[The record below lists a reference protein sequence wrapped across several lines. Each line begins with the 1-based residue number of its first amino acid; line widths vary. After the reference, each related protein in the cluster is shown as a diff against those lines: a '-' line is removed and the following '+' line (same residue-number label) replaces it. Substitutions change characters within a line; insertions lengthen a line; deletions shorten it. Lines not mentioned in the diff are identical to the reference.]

1 MNLRVAH
8 SAAAAD
14 VTTISGYKGV
24 VPVGGTVDYTNTAD
38 ESTITFTW
46 NAVTLADW
54 TTTQGNVLIY
64 ALPHHMA
71 TLQTPTTEASLMP
84 ETIKGKMTAVTDQL
98 WTMKEPLSKVTWF
111 MPDVTVNATVMN
123 VLQESWKV
131 DAAFR
136 PTGTNVYD
144 MSAQLAKLARIGLI
158 GQTLEYT
165 TASVA
170 AIKAYI
176 KKIIGEWLDGNA
188 SNVFQ
193 YDQSWGGV
201 VTSNG
206 LENPKTDFGNGI
218 YNDHHFQYGYLL
230 YAAAYALKNDTSDFK
245 TKYVEKILTLAR
257 DIANPSTDDTYF
269 PVTRYKDWY
278 LGHSWASGL
287 VEYGEN
293 RNQQSISEA
302 IHAYYAIALMGDAI
316 GDANMASFGK
326 MMAATEITA
335 AKTYVQIN
343 SASTIY
349 PTVFKANVMVGV
361 LWDTQAYYTTWMGG
375 NPEYIHGIQM
385 LPFTPIT
392 TALLDTSIVQAQ
404 VNLAGSLMAS
414 NSYILYLIMAQ
425 AVIDPVTAYSRFL
438 KTQLQLESYGTT
450 SKSEVLYW
458 IANME
463 KPTTMVS

>member
-1 MNLRVAH
+1 
-8 SAAAAD
+8 
-14 VTTISGYKGV
+14 
-24 VPVGGTVDYTNTAD
+24 
-38 ESTITFTW
+38 
-46 NAVTLADW
+46 
-54 TTTQGNVLIY
+54 
-64 ALPHHMA
+64 
-71 TLQTPTTEASLMP
+71 
-84 ETIKGKMTAVTDQL
+84 
-98 WTMKEPLSKVTWF
+98 
-111 MPDVTVNATVMN
+111 
-123 VLQESWKV
+123 
-131 DAAFR
+131 
-136 PTGTNVYD
+136 
-144 MSAQLAKLARIGLI
+144 
-158 GQTLEYT
+158 
-165 TASVA
+165 
-170 AIKAYI
+170 
-176 KKIIGEWLDGNA
+176 
-188 SNVFQ
+188 
-193 YDQSWGGV
+193 
-201 VTSNG
+201 
-206 LENPKTDFGNGI
+206 
-218 YNDHHFQYGYLL
+218 
-230 YAAAYALKNDTSDFK
+230 
-245 TKYVEKILTLAR
+245 
-257 DIANPSTDDTYF
+257 
-269 PVTRYKDWY
+269 
-278 LGHSWASGL
+278 
-287 VEYGEN
+287 
-293 RNQQSISEA
+293 
-302 IHAYYAIALMGDAI
+302 
-316 GDANMASFGK
+316 MASFGK